1 MNNDR
6 FDRFVDGAID
16 FMGDTWREARREFVC
31 GIEYNART
39 VERNDNLSR
48 AALAMLDGGLSAEQT
63 TAMLQKH
70 WDLRR
75 SEAQPFVWWAQ
86 REIGPRQCARPG
98 KNQKKS
104 ENCSKVHYSSP

>member
-1 MNNDR
+1 MNNDS
-6 FDRFVDGAID
+6 FDRFLDVALDLVGNS
-16 FMGDTWREARREFVC
+16 WRDAKREFVC
-31 GIEYNART
+31 GIEYNARS

-75 SEAQPFVWWAQ
+75 SEAIPFVASAQ
-86 REIGPRQCARPG
+86 RQIGSRQ
-98 KNQKKS
+98 
-104 ENCSKVHYSSP
+104 